1 MRVSI
6 VSVVSVLAIVLIVV
20 MVVVSF
26 FCGCWRKI
34 DKSLSYLE
42 VLEVFGYFCYSVSD
56 AWLATTW
63 ILQLT
68 YGTPYS

>member
-42 VLEVFGYFCYSVSD
+42 VLEVFG
-56 AWLATTW
+56 
-63 ILQLT
+63 
-68 YGTPYS
+68 